1 MFGLFTTV
9 TDAQR
14 KLVIHIK
21 KGAQTKRN
29 HSRDFLVCKVEK
41 NRKKHCI

>member
-14 KLVIHIK
+14 KFVIHIK
-21 KGAQTKRN
+21 RGLRQKETTAEL
-29 HSRDFLVCKVEK
+29 FL
-41 NRKKHCI
+41 CI